1 MHRPWRTCDLRIH
14 RGLFC
19 VSSADDKQETEKHMN
34 ATVEASFWAPIPF
47 TFNCQ
52 PGKTHNHRGGRKH
65 THFL

>member
-34 ATVEASFWAPIPF
+34 ATVEASFWAPKPARR
-47 TFNCQ
+47 TNHRK
-52 PGKTHNHRGGRKH
+52 KTHSLSLTRV
-65 THFL
+65 